1 MKERWKRALAW
12 LLTAMLISAVPGP
25 ALYAEESAQ
34 HQEAE
39 PENGQEDAGSD
50 PEKQQEEIGGSEEQ
64 QQEDAGSTGDSE
76 ETKETEEENGGQKD
90 DGEES
95 EENLPSAPESSD
107 EQKAPS
113 DEEKE
118 QKDAV
123 LPDESDVRGAQK
135 EPAANEVQTPAEE
148 SGADQPE
155 EETSQKSVVQS
166 VASGTTGEASP
177 ELAEPAAYRL
187 TAPAKTADDVSATGL
202 VFDSAGALPTEP
214 ATYRAGEG
222 EIVWTPSVEDGK
234 AVSGSL
240 LLKNATIAGCRM
252 GIQMPVP
259 VEIVLE
265 GENRIEAES
274 YGIYMS
280 NTYNIPAGG
289 PLDVVLKG
297 SGSLE
302 IDSKGSGINT
312 NDVIMID
319 QVGALSITYGGSGQA
334 GSHGLYVTQAGG
346 SITIQDCGNVK
357 IKSSDSVGPESSAAG
372 LQRAGEIKIKNSH
385 VLLTCGQGP
394 AIGAGSGAVEFLDS
408 DVRAVGNTSSDYA
421 SGTLSYGHLSMAG
434 GTLYAEN
441 AGSDDGLP
449 SVPGRTDLSQD
460 AVIYFNK
467 LKYAP
472 LVQGDGIWYMDCDY
486 DEASDAITK
495 AGNGYVMGNVCW
507 NENILFSAGMSL
519 FTGRY
524 DNSTLRI
531 PEGMSVDVPSGSSIS
546 NSCTKNYT
554 GTFINQGVLNVLNGG
569 TFDNYHCGGTFVNE
583 GILNVQQGG
592 KIYNTYSTSKQLG
605 GTIQNEGY
613 INVSAGAVF
622 QNQSRLENSG
632 TIDTAGNFSTICMT
646 NYGGVLENTGTVNG
660 FVIEMLDSSYTNI
673 AYGDTALS
681 SGQMLTVGQGVAGNG
696 TKDRTL
702 QVPEGAK
709 LTIEAGAVA
718 DAQANVTVATL
729 SQYLQLDGELVVE
742 GTLLLPENVPEET
755 LQELAEH
762 ISGTGKVQV
771 GTAAE
776 SVYYVAAVEGGG
788 DGASGRGLY
797 QRGTIVTV
805 DAGAREGCRFRGWSA
820 SEGVVLADPAS
831 AQTTFVM
838 PERSV
843 TLTAGWEVLVS
854 SVTLDADSLSLQPG
868 ETALLHAVISPADAL
883 DQSVVW
889 TSDHPEVAQVDQ
901 NGRVTAVAPGTAV
914 ITVTSSEGG
923 KTAQCTV
930 TVKEE
935 PTSPTDP
942 EEPAPPADEEEPTP
956 PADTEGPTPPAD
968 TEELR
973 LIFEQG
979 MKEIPRT
986 LLEKGLDTSEKIAFV
1001 LRLELL
1007 KQQTSIPQENM
1018 VLYDVTLLVRRPGS
1032 SQWEKAD
1039 ASNFPAD
1046 GKLQVMLPYPQGTGR
1061 DTHNFLAAH
1070 MFTTDD
1076 FGKTPGEIETP
1087 EVTKIDEGLRMEVTG
1102 LSPILLTW
1110 SEIREP
1116 EAPDRPARRPHRSGH
1131 SSDSPTEPAA
1141 AAEAALQ
1148 QLQSAETG
1156 DDTHPGF
1163 WGLLLLMSCVGIGW
1177 SFEKRGWFSD

>member
-1 MKERWKRALAW
+1 MA
-12 LLTAMLISAVPGP
+12 AMLISVVPGP
-25 ALYAEESAQ
+25 ALYAEEPAQ
-34 HQEAE
+34 NQEAE
-39 PENGQEDAGSD
+39 PKNEQKDAGSNQ
-50 PEKQQEEIGGSEEQ
+50 EKQQENIGGSEEQ

-76 ETKETEEENGGQKD
+76 ETEETEEENGGQKD
-90 DGEES
+90 SGKES

-118 QKDAV
+118 QREAV
-123 LPDESDVRGAQK
+123 LPDESGTQGMQN
-135 EPAANEVQTPAEE
+135 EPSANEAQTPAEE

-155 EETSQKSVVQS
+155 EETSQKSVDQS
-166 VASGTTGEASP
+166 VTSGTTGEASP
-177 ELAEPAAYRL
+177 ELAEPAAYGL
-187 TAPAKTADDVSATGL
+187 TAPVKAADDVSSTGL
-202 VFDSAGALPTEP
+202 VFGSAGALPTEP
-214 ATYRAGEG
+214 TTYRAGEG

-240 LLKNATIAGCRM
+240 LLKNVTISGCSM

-289 PLDVVLKG
+289 PLDVTLRG

-302 IDSKGSGINT
+302 IDSKGIGINT
-312 NDVIMID
+312 NDVITVD
-319 QVGALSITYGGSGQA
+319 QVGTLSITYGSSGQA

-357 IKSSDSVGPESSAAG
+357 IKSSDSVGPRSSAAG
-372 LQRAGEIKIKNSH
+372 LQNTGDVTIKNSH

-394 AIGAGSGAVEFLDS
+394 AIGAVSGAVEFLDS
-408 DVRAVGNTSSDYA
+408 DVRAVGNTSSEYA

-441 AGSDDGLP
+441 TGSDDGLP
-449 SVPGRTDLSQD
+449 FVSGRTDLSQD
-460 AVIYFNK
+460 TVIYFK
-467 LKYAP
+467 KIRKVP
-472 LVQGDGIWYMDCDY
+472 RIQGDGIWYVNCVY
-486 DEASDAITK
+486 DEAADTITV
-495 AGNGYVMGNVCW
+495 GNGYVMGNVSW
-507 NENILFSAGMSL
+507 NENILFSAGRSL

-531 PEGMSVDVPSGSSIS
+531 PEGMSVDIPPGSSIS
-546 NSCTKNYT
+546 NGRSGNYT
-554 GTFINQGVLNVLNGG
+554 GTFINQGVLNVLDGG
-569 TFDNYHCGGTFVNE
+569 TIENYYFGGVFINE
-583 GILNVQQGG
+583 GVLNIQQGG
-592 KIYNTYSTSKQLG
+592 KLYNTYSESEQQG
-605 GTIQNEGY
+605 GTIQNKGN
-613 INVSAGAVF
+613 IQVSAGAVF

-632 TIDTAGNFSTICMT
+632 TIDTAGDFSIIRTT
-646 NYGGVLENTGTVNG
+646 GYSGVLENTGTVNG
-660 FVIEMLDSSYTNI
+660 FAVEMLDNSYTNI
-673 AYGDTALS
+673 AYGDAALS
-681 SGQMLTVGQGVAGNG
+681 SGQMLTVGQGVAGSG
-696 TKDRTL
+696 TKGRTL
-702 QVPEGAK
+702 QIPEGAK
-709 LTIEAGAVA
+709 LTIEAGAVV
-718 DAQANVTVATL
+718 DAQANVTAATL
-729 SQYLQLDGELVVE
+729 SQYLQLEGELVVE
-742 GTLLLPENVPEET
+742 GTLLLPENVSGEA

-776 SVYYVAAVEGGG
+776 SVYYVAVVAEGG

-797 QRGTIVTV
+797 QRGTTVTV
-805 DAGAREGCRFRGWSA
+805 AAGAREGCRFRGWSA

-901 NGRVTAVAPGTAV
+901 SGRVTAVAPGTAV

-930 TVKEE
+930 TVKE
-935 PTSPTDP
+935 TT
-942 EEPAPPADEEEPTP
+942 EEPTP
-956 PADTEGPTPPAD
+956 PDDPEKPAPSDDPEKPTPPVDTEGPQF
-968 TEELR
+968 R
-973 LIFEQG
+973 LVFEQG
-979 MKEIPRT
+979 MKEIPQT
-986 LLEKGLDTSEKIAFV
+986 LLEKGLNTSEKIAFV
-1001 LRLELL
+1001 MKLEIL
-1007 KQQTSIPQENM
+1007 KTQTSIPQENM
-1018 VLYDVTLLVRRPGS
+1018 ALYDVTLLVRRPGS

-1039 ASNFPAD
+1039 ASNFPAN
-1046 GKLQVMLPYPQGTGR
+1046 GKLQVVLPYPQGTGR
-1061 DTHNFLAAH
+1061 DTHDFLAAH

-1087 EVTKIDEGLRMEVTG
+1087 EVTKTDEGLRLEVTG

-1110 SEIREP
+1110 SEIQEP
-1116 EAPDRPARRPHRSGH
+1116 EAPGRPARRSHRSGH
-1131 SSDSPTEPAA
+1131 SSDSSAEPAA
-1141 AAEAALQ
+1141 AAEAAAQ
-1148 QLQSAETG
+1148 WLQSAETG
-1156 DDTHPGF
+1156 DDTHLGL
-1163 WGLLLLMSCVGIGW
+1163 WWMLLLLACAGLGW
-1177 SFEKRGWFSD
+1177 GFEKRSWFPD